1 MAARGMS
8 AASRIISLA
17 SAPQAVASQDADP
30 ELAARFAAVASAL
43 AENEAAIIEELN
55 AAQGQA
61 IDVGGYY
68 NPDDALAAAA
78 MRPSATLNGIIDAI

>member
-1 MAARGMS
+1 MAA
-8 AASRIISLA
+8 
-17 SAPQAVASQDADP
+17 QDADP

-78 MRPSATLNGIIDAI
+78 MRPSATLNEIIDAI